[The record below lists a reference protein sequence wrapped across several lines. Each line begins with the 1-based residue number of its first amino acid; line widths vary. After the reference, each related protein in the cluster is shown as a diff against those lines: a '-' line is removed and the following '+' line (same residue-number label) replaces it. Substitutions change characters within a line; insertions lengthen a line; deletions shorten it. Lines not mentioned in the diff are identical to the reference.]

1 MESIKNI
8 ILFLYLLAIFMGVAG
23 LTITFLADHRKK
35 TELNKALKFFTI
47 GLVVTNVYD
56 FLLYYTDYTL
66 FDMPPAF
73 AIRLGCAVIALL
85 ACLWVNMI
93 YIISETNEHKLL
105 KNTVVGF
112 SLAYAVF
119 WLLVALLFANV
130 KFNALRWVLIAT
142 DILFVVL
149 ILLTSIVFMAKV
161 ILDNKQR
168 AVHYLVIVTALIIW
182 NYIAFAWGETA
193 NNLDGQNAM
202 RMPLDMTIIF
212 WFIVNAATIT
222 FIFRT
227 SFAEAYGTV
236 EVEPE
241 IADAIVEA
249 GKDTIFEDLQE
260 EYGLTDREKELCQLI
275 YQGRS
280 NAEISESLF
289 ITESTVKTHIY
300 NLYRKTGVKNRMEI
314 LRVVREFQS
323 VTNNPEK

>member
-1 MESIKNI
+1 MESVKNI

-47 GLVVTNVYD
+47 GLVVTNIYD

-66 FDMPPAF
+66 FNLPAAF
-73 AIRLGCAVIALL
+73 AIRLGCAVIAFL
-85 ACLWVNMI
+85 ACLWVNMV
-93 YIISETNEHKLL
+93 YIIAETNQHKML
-105 KNTVVGF
+105 KNAVVGF

-119 WLLVALLFANV
+119 WLLLALVFANV
-130 KFNALRWVLIAT
+130 KFNALRWVLMAT
-142 DILFVVL
+142 DIFFIVL
-149 ILLTSIVFMAKV
+149 ILLASIVFMAKV
-161 ILDNKQR
+161 ILDNKHR
-168 AVHYLVIVTALIIW
+168 AVHYLVIVTSLIIW

-193 NNLDGQNAM
+193 NNLNGQHAM
-202 RMPLDMTIIF
+202 RLPLDMTIIF
-212 WFIVNAATIT
+212 WFIVNAATIL

-227 SFAEAYGTV
+227 SFAEAYGPS
-236 EVEPE
+236 EIEPE

-249 GKDTIFEDLQE
+249 GKDNLFDDLQE

-275 YQGRS
+275 YEGKS
-280 NAEISESLF
+280 NSEISEALF

-314 LRVVREFQS
+314 LRVVREFGNDS
-323 VTNNPEK
+323 SE